1 MLRINI
7 WHVHPQWRFYH
18 INRGQGHVTIFPIME
33 NKILIFIHLLAAAVG
48 IGSSAFCLYLF
59 LPVMAGQRPEKT
71 VDENSL
77 SYKAL
82 DVLAPTVFTCLLVL
96 GASGIF
102 YLMENYTDQ
111 VNLKPGYY
119 NLFGVKMVAAA
130 IAFFLSA
137 YQTFGL
143 RSRVANL
150 DLRPENRKL
159 VPEVLQK
166 MNGLGKLTLGFMAL
180 TLFLGVWLARF

>member
-1 MLRINI
+1 M
-7 WHVHPQWRFYH
+7 
-18 INRGQGHVTIFPIME
+18 
-33 NKILIFIHLLAAAVG
+33 FIHLMAVAVG
-48 IGSSAFCLYLF
+48 VGSSAYCLFLF
-59 LPVMAGQRPEKT
+59 LPAMVDPRSDKAP
-71 VDENSL
+71 DENSL
-77 SYKAL
+77 YYKAL
-82 DVLAPTVFTCLLVL
+82 DILAPTVFTCLLIL
-96 GASGIF
+96 FASGIF

-119 NLFGVKMVAAA
+119 NLFGIKMASAI

-143 RSRVANL
+143 RSRIANL

-159 VPEVLQK
+159 VPDVLRK
-166 MNGLGKLTLGFMAL
+166 ISHLGKLVLGFLVL

>member
-1 MLRINI
+1 MLQF
-7 WHVHPQWRFYH
+7 HLF
-18 INRGQGHVTIFPIME
+18 ME
-33 NKILIFIHLLAAAVG
+33 NKILIFIHLMAVAVG
-48 IGSSAFCLYLF
+48 VGSSAFCLFLL
-59 LPVMAGQRPEKT
+59 LPVQQEKAL
-71 VDENSL
+71 DENSP
-77 SYKAL
+77 SYKIL
-82 DVLAPTVFTCLLVL
+82 DILAPTVFTCMLVL
-96 GASGIF
+96 VASGIF
-102 YLMENYTDQ
+102 YLMENYTEQ

-119 NLFGVKMVAAA
+119 NLFGIKMASAV

-166 MNGLGKLTLGFMAL
+166 MNSLGKLTLGFLVVTM
-180 TLFLGVWLARF
+180 FLGVWLARF